1 MGLLVI
7 KIGIIRVKRLDLNA
21 LRVFVTV
28 AENGSFSAGAKAL
41 QMPSS
46 NVSRQISQLEQSLQ
60 LRLIQRS
67 TRHMKLTSAGQTL
80 LASMRPVLEQLAA
93 TEAELTQQQAEPEG
107 LLRLCLPNEIGPS
120 LFAPLMAQ
128 FALRYPKITVSCT
141 TNLAGT
147 EVLKEDVDIAVI
159 ITRGKMEDISVIAR
173 PLFSFPCCVVASPQL
188 IARTGMPTDSEQ
200 LTSLPCITTVS
211 ALAGQAWQFVAAD
224 GSFKKVNVSGH
235 YRVNSGEMAL
245 HAALAG
251 VGFAILGEQ
260 PCRPFINRGEL
271 QEVTLELPPA
281 PLQLSALYRE
291 RHFMPARMR
300 AWLEFIQRQMAG

>member
-1 MGLLVI
+1 
-7 KIGIIRVKRLDLNA
+7 
-21 LRVFVTV
+21 
-28 AENGSFSAGAKAL
+28 
-41 QMPSS
+41 
-46 NVSRQISQLEQSLQ
+46 
-60 LRLIQRS
+60 
-67 TRHMKLTSAGQTL
+67 
-80 LASMRPVLEQLAA
+80 
-93 TEAELTQQQAEPEG
+93 
-107 LLRLCLPNEIGPS
+107 
-120 LFAPLMAQ
+120 MAQ
-128 FALRYPKITVSCT
+128 FAMRYPKIIVSCT
-141 TNLAGT
+141 TNLAGM

-159 ITRGKMEDISVIAR
+159 ITRGKMEDASVIAR
-173 PLFSFPCCVVASPQL
+173 PLFLFPCCVVASPQL

-271 QEVTLELPPA
+271 QQVTLELPPA

>member
-1 MGLLVI
+1 MKKV
-7 KIGIIRVKRLDLNA
+7 DLNA

-28 AENGSFSAGAKAL
+28 AETGSFSAGAKAL

-46 NVSRQISQLEQSLQ
+46 NVSRQISQLEESLQ
-60 LRLIQRS
+60 LRLILRS
-67 TRHMKLTSAGQTL
+67 TRHMKLTPAGQTL

-107 LLRLCLPNEIGPS
+107 PLRLCLPNEIGPS

-159 ITRGKMEDISVIAR
+159 ITRGKMEDASVIAR

-188 IARTGMPTDSEQ
+188 IARTG
-200 LTSLPCITTVS
+200 
-211 ALAGQAWQFVAAD
+211 
-224 GSFKKVNVSGH
+224 
-235 YRVNSGEMAL
+235 
-245 HAALAG
+245 
-251 VGFAILGEQ
+251 
-260 PCRPFINRGEL
+260 
-271 QEVTLELPPA
+271 
-281 PLQLSALYRE
+281 
-291 RHFMPARMR
+291 
-300 AWLEFIQRQMAG
+300 

>member
-1 MGLLVI
+1 M
-7 KIGIIRVKRLDLNA
+7 KKLDLNA

-28 AENGSFSAGAKAL
+28 AENGSFRGGAKAL

-46 NVSRQISQLEQSLQ
+46 NVSRQISQLEESLQ

-67 TRHMKLTSAGQTL
+67 TRHMKLTPAGQTL

-107 LLRLCLPNEIGPS
+107 PLRLCLPNEIGPS

-159 ITRGKMEDISVIAR
+159 ITRGKMEDASVIAR

-188 IARTGMPTDSEQ
+188 IARTGMPTHSEQ
-200 LTSLPCITTVS
+200 LTALPCITTVS
-211 ALAGQAWQFVAAD
+211 ALAGQAWQFAAAD
-224 GSFKKVNVSGH
+224 GSFKKVNVNGH

-251 VGFAILGEQ
+251 WGRNPAARLSIAVNSRKSRWSCRRRRYSSPPSIGSATLCPPERASGLNLSSRRWPAKRRQ
-260 PCRPFINRGEL
+260 PTGVR
-271 QEVTLELPPA
+271 
-281 PLQLSALYRE
+281 
-291 RHFMPARMR
+291 
-300 AWLEFIQRQMAG
+300 